1 LGGKGDVRGRRG
13 LPGGGRAAQR
23 VGTGG
28 RATGPASHR
37 GGEGWSV
44 GRETSL
50 ARKWFAR
57 VHYGMVR
64 QTRETREEPMAGGLA
79 QRTVAGRGG
88 GEGELGGSERVRE
101 GTGSSEGLSESGGL
115 PTGLKVGDVGCQLE

>member
-1 LGGKGDVRGRRG
+1 MGHRGRRRG
-13 LPGGGRAAQR
+13 WEGRGMYGAEVACPGGG
-23 VGTGG
+23 GPHSGLGPEGG
-28 RATGPASHR
+28 PPGLPHT

-79 QRTVAGRGG
+79 RRTVAGRGG
-88 GEGELGGSERVRE
+88 GEGELGAPSGSARGPGRRR
-101 GTGSSEGLSESGGL
+101 GCPSR
-115 PTGLKVGDVGCQLE
+115 GDCRPD

>member
-1 LGGKGDVRGRRG
+1 
-13 LPGGGRAAQR
+13 
-23 VGTGG
+23 
-28 RATGPASHR
+28 
-37 GGEGWSV
+37 
-44 GRETSL
+44 
-50 ARKWFAR
+50 
-57 VHYGMVR
+57 MVR

-79 QRTVAGRGG
+79 RRTVAGRGG